1 MHKLWNEKL
10 VSCNPFNISE
20 DCPLAYGSASH
31 RDIVSSDQENHR
43 KGPHTK
49 VMLKKWGY
57 LPALRFLLLKDEDG
71 LRKPCVSFPLCFYR

>member
-1 MHKLWNEKL
+1 MHKLWTEKL

-49 VMLKKWGY
+49 VMLKNGAIY
-57 LPALRFLLLKDEDG
+57 QLSD
-71 LRKPCVSFPLCFYR
+71 SCFSKTKMA